1 MRMIKRQKRRVPDL
15 NTAAL
20 PDLIFT
26 VLFFFMIVTHMRDV
40 DLKVEYSVPQ
50 GKELTKLTKKST
62 ITHIFIGNL
71 TDSGNDSVYI
81 QLNDKLAGIDEIAPY
96 IEAERNRMAPEDAER
111 MTVNIRADRDTPMHI
126 ITEVKEALR
135 NSYALKVYFSA
146 SETD

>member
-62 ITHIFIGNL
+62 ITHIFIGKL